1 MSELKRYVL
10 LDDNNILDVST
21 EIYYIKGENEL
32 YRDRPNACVVTVKI
46 GYIKKTSDDI
56 LDLVGVNDLLELD
69 NDWEILKV
77 LTFNKNNQLVCR
89 VRTSSNTEEYTVK
102 DYRKEYIKAIYKQQL
117 NGDYKRYEVKGVI
130 R

>member
-10 LDDNNILDVST
+10 LDDNTILDVST

-32 YRDRPNACVVTVKI
+32 FRDRPNACMVTVKI

-56 LDLVGVNDLLELD
+56 LDLVEVNDLLELD

-77 LTFNKNNQLVCR
+77 LIFNKDNQPVCL
-89 VRTSSNTEEYTVK
+89 VRTSSNIEQYTFE
-102 DYRKEYIKAIYKQQL
+102 DYRKKYIKAIYKRQM
-117 NGDYKRYEVKGVI
+117 N
-130 R
+130 